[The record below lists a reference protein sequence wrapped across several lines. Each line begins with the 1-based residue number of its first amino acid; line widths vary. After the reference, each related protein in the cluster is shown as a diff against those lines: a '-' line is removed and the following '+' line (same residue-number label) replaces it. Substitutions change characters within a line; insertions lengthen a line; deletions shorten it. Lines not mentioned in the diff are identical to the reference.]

1 MLKNTFCPI
10 SNKKTDEYVARLVA
24 SFTVILLVVYIL
36 TSSVIPV
43 LFLVLDF
50 FIRSI
55 EKPKYSPLA
64 IVSKWI
70 LRLLQAKPH
79 LINAGPKI
87 FAARIGL
94 LFTFL
99 IALSALAGF
108 DILALIFTAIIGIC
122 ALLEAAIGFCL
133 GCKIYPFMYK
143 LIHQN
148 RSSKNKLYN
157 DFQI

>member
-10 SNKKTDEYVARLVA
+10 SNKKTDEYAARLVA
-24 SFTVILLVVYIL
+24 SFTVILFVVYIL

-55 EKPKYSPLA
+55 EKPKFSPLA

-70 LRLLQAKPH
+70 LRLLQTKPH